1 MEKNLEKIY
10 LNYLAVYLKLTQYY
24 KSIIYTRSYTTV
36 YTMCINYNLIKKITV
51 CFLPCNWT

>member
-36 YTMCINYNLIKKITV
+36 YTMRINYNLIKKNHCVLST
-51 CFLPCNWT
+51 L